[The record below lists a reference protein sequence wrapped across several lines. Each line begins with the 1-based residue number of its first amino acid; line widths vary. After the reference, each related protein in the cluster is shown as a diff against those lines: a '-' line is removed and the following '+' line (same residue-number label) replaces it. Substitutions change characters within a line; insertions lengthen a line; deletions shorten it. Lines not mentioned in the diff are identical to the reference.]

1 MLSITEVLKHD
12 KWVRSEK
19 KEGKKLE
26 CDEQK
31 ISNRKVRNLD
41 LSMSIM
47 TETHFSDTELT
58 QIDFSYSNLSAS
70 VFNQSTLTEI
80 KNVKSI
86 WEYVEYEDSKII
98 DCDFFRSN
106 VYENKFVNVS
116 IKNTNFQKTLFSNS
130 VFENVIF
137 NNVDFSNA
145 SLDSCQFIDCKFKE
159 VIGIESINANGLI
172 LKDSLSN
179 NCLSDAESIRK
190 YINDFLR
197 DENE

>member
-1 MLSITEVLKHD
+1 
-12 KWVRSEK
+12 
-19 KEGKKLE
+19 
-26 CDEQK
+26 
-31 ISNRKVRNLD
+31 
-41 LSMSIM
+41 MSIM

-70 VFNQSTLTEI
+70 VFNQNTLTEI
-80 KNVKSI
+80 KNIKSI

-98 DCDFFRSN
+98 DCNFFRSN
-106 VYENKFVNVS
+106 VYENKFVNVA

-159 VIGIESINANGLI
+159 VIGIESVNVY
-172 LKDSLSN
+172 DSLSN
-179 NCLSDAESIRK
+179 T
-190 YINDFLR
+190 Y
-197 DENE
+197 